1 MAFNNI
7 DIAVFVFFGVLI
19 LGFSFWMSRQKRAT
33 ERSSQDYFLASKS
46 LPWWVIGASL
56 IASNISAQQFIG
68 MSGSGYVIGLG
79 IASYELMAALTLII
93 VGKFFLPIY
102 LSKGIYT
109 MPQFLE
115 IRFNHHVKTVVAII
129 FFLDNVFIALT
140 TVLYLGG
147 LAIETIMGIPLIYA
161 VIGLAIIAALIS
173 VIGGLKSIA
182 YVDLLQVFVLIGGGL
197 LTTWFTLNAVSDGQG
212 FFTGLKLLYEKA
224 PEKFDMILTQDNPN
238 YKYLPGI
245 SVLIGAMWIANLSY
259 WGCNQY
265 IIQRALAA
273 KNVKEAQN
281 GVLFAGFLKLLL
293 PFVVVLPGIA
303 AYVLKAD
310 IAKPDEAYP
319 WLLNRY
325 LYPGVKGIAVAAL
338 LTAIISSVA
347 SIANAVSTIYTM
359 DLYKS
364 LINKKASDKNLILT
378 GRIATALALI
388 IAIILSPLLR
398 NIDQVFQFIQEFG
411 GLLTPGY
418 TAIFLFGLFW
428 KRTTTKS
435 VLWAGI
441 DTIPLSLAL
450 KYAIPDVPFMDRIG
464 IVFILLSAII
474 IISSLLESKSAHPNA
489 VVLTQGIFATDRR
502 FKIGAVIIIA
512 ILTAIYAIFW

>member
-1 MAFNNI
+1 MTFNYI
-7 DIAVFVFFGVLI
+7 DIAVFI
-19 LGFSFWMSRQKRAT
+19 LYGLLTIGFSLWMSRRKRAA

-68 MSGSGYVIGLG
+68 MSGSGYAIGLG
-79 IASYELMAALTLII
+79 IASYEWMAALTLIV

-115 IRFNHHVKTVVAII
+115 IRFNNHVKTVVAII

-147 LAIETIMGIPLIYA
+147 LALETITGIPLIYA
-161 VIGLAIIAALIS
+161 IIGLAIMAALIS
-173 VIGGLKSIA
+173 IVGGLKSIA
-182 YVDLLQVFVLIGGGL
+182 YVELLQVAVLIGGGL
-197 LTTWFTLNAVSDGQG
+197 LTTYFALNAVSDGNG
-212 FFTGLKLLYEKA
+212 FFAGLKVLYENV
-224 PEKFDMILTQDNPN
+224 PEKFDMILSPANPN

-273 KNVKEAQN
+273 KDIKEAQN

-293 PFVVVLPGIA
+293 PLIVVLPGLA
-303 AYVLKAD
+303 AFYLKAD
-310 IAKPDEAYP
+310 ITKPDEAYP
-319 WLLNRY
+319 WLLKTY
-325 LYPGVKGIAVAAL
+325 LFPGVKGIAIAAL
-338 LTAIISSVA
+338 IAAIISALA
-347 SIANAVSTIYTM
+347 SISNAVSTIFTM

-378 GRIATALALI
+378 GRIATAVALI
-388 IAIILSPLLR
+388 IAICLSPLLR
-398 NIDQVFQFIQEFG
+398 NIDQVFQYIQEFG

-428 KRTTTKS
+428 NRTTTKS

-441 DTIPLSLAL
+441 ATIPLSLTL
-450 KYAIPDVPFMDRIG
+450 KYMIPDVPFMDRMG
-464 IVFILLSAII
+464 IVFLLLSAII
-474 IISSLLESKSAHPNA
+474 IISSVLESRTAHPNA
-489 VVLTQGIFATDRR
+489 VVLTKGIFETDRR
-502 FKIGAVIIIA
+502 FKIGAAIIIA
-512 ILTAIYAIFW
+512 FLAAIYTIFW